1 MTSPDTM
8 LYIYEIRGIFEK
20 DPSEPPQSFLGA
32 WNEEEFFYLFFT
44 EEQDEYV
51 HEHFSSQLNGR
62 HEMTYG
68 DWQQGLPSDGVDLG
82 GIRFV
87 PPLSAGDPS
96 PSVILDPSVVFGDG
110 SHPTTVSCLNFIRK
124 VVFQYPI
131 QTMLDLGTGSGI
143 LSLAAAAMGVTS
155 ITAIDLNKLAVRVAR
170 ENVERNGFISK
181 IRILEGEARIF
192 VNDPFDL
199 VAANLPFHVL
209 TELVPLRGLSFHKAW
224 IVSGI
229 NEAQGTVLKELFHD
243 QGYEILEEA
252 QDPPWTTF
260 LAVNKSGKLAG

>member
-1 MTSPDTM
+1 M
-8 LYIYEIRGIFEK
+8 LYIYEIKGVFDS
-20 DPSEPPQSFLGA
+20 DPCDPPNSFLGA

-51 HEHFSSQLNGR
+51 HEHYSSQFTDR

-68 DWQQGLPSDGVDLG
+68 DWQQGLPADGVYLG

-87 PPLSAGDPS
+87 PHSSAGDPGS
-96 PSVILDPSVVFGDG
+96 SVILDPSVVFGDG
-110 SHPTTVSCLNFIRK
+110 SHPTTVSCVNLIRK
-124 VVFQYPI
+124 VVSQMPI

-143 LSLAAAAMGVTS
+143 LSLAAAAMGVAS
-155 ITAIDLNKLAVRVAR
+155 ITAIDLNKLAVGVAR
-170 ENVERNGFISK
+170 ENVDRNGLFSRIK
-181 IRILEGEARIF
+181 ILEGEARIF

-209 TELVPLRGLSFHKAW
+209 TELVPLRGLSFHKVW

-229 NEAQGTVLKELFHD
+229 NEAQGKVLQELFHD
-243 QGYEILEEA
+243 QGYEILEESHET
-252 QDPPWTTF
+252 PWTTF
-260 LAVNKSGKLAG
+260 LAVNRAGKFEG